1 MSTID
6 WPKISIPRTTQRV
19 AHRLRE
25 RCELLG
31 LFGGAV
37 VRHASACVR
46 GEERVAEGAQHVVG
60 DAADIVALGEHVV
73 EPDQRPGDVLGGD
86 RLDDRQTEVER
97 GAAQRRLHRVGV
109 EAAAADGERLIEQ
122 RKRIAGRTGGPA
134 HDEVEHRLV
143 ARDALP
149 AEDVDQ
155 VVVEL
160 FGRQQRELEVLR
172 P

>member
-6 WPKISIPRTTQRV
+6 WPKISIPRTTN
-19 AHRLRE
+19 AFPIA
-25 RCELLG
+25 C
-31 LFGGAV
+31 
-37 VRHASACVR
+37 ASDASFSASSAGPSYGTRAASVR

-86 RLDDRQTEVER
+86 RLDDRQTEVEG

-122 RKRIAGRTGGPA
+122 RKRIASRTGGAA
-134 HDEVEHRLV
+134 HDQVEHRLV